1 MIDDVNCPINVM
13 NVKALI
19 FLNRIMNPIKKEK
32 PGGNKG
38 TLINVFST
46 STKKFY
52 EKAKCLN
59 PREKLH

>member
-46 STKKFY
+46 STKT
-52 EKAKCLN
+52 L
-59 PREKLH
+59 

>member
-32 PGGNKG
+32 PGGSQGNFNQC
-38 TLINVFST
+38 I
-46 STKKFY
+46 
-52 EKAKCLN
+52 
-59 PREKLH
+59 